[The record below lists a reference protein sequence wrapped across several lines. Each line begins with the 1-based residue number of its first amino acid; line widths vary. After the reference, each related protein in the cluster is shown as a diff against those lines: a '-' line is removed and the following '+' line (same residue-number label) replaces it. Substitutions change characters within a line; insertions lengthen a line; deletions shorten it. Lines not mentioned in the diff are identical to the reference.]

1 MVKNMAQ
8 TLVKNM
14 AQIRPKI
21 WLQPQCLATIL
32 LTLPDQSY
40 IATYKILYCN
50 LQCKSYIITYK
61 ILYDFVTYIVT
72 QRVLHCNLH

>member
-8 TLVKNM
+8 TPVKNM

-21 WLQPQCLATIL
+21 WLQPQCLASIL

-40 IATYKILYCN
+40 IASYKILYSN
-50 LQCKSYIITYK
+50 LQCKSYNITYK
-61 ILYDFVTYIVT
+61 ILI
-72 QRVLHCNLH
+72 L